1 MLEINEVEYCKVNVK
16 YTADPE
22 TVKSKTADALNELRK
37 LQIPGFRKNKAPDVA
52 IKAKYKMRIHEYVK
66 REMLQSSFEDVL
78 FETKIQPIGQPQTLD
93 MKLDGNNFNCE
104 FLILK
109 KPEFELQEVKGLE
122 IPKPHQQVTQE
133 AYVEQILQELR
144 TKNGDSAPYSE
155 GDFVQTGDTL
165 TLDYETNELDKD
177 VFVGEFGKLYT
188 VGANLLPEFDEN
200 ILGMTPDENREF
212 SILKD
217 GKKVD
222 VKVTLHMGM
231 KKTPAPL
238 DDSLAVKVGMENL
251 NKLREAVEGIA
262 TTRLKQHS
270 DSQIAEQIKKQ
281 LIALHPFEIPAW
293 LVSLES
299 NQMIKNAGVDE
310 HELTEEQKTDLTKR
324 AEDSVRF
331 ALVLDTVRAKVPE
344 ADLSDQEVLNL
355 IKQRV
360 SGQVADPDAFLLDM
374 QKKNQLINTVAQI
387 RNEITLQFLME
398 NAKLIE

>member
-1 MLEINEVEYCKVNVK
+1 MLEINEIEYCKVNVK

-22 TVKSKTADALNELRK
+22 TVKSKTVDALNELRK
-37 LQIPGFRKNKAPDVA
+37 LPVPGFRAGKAPDVA
-52 IKAKYKMRIHEYVK
+52 IRAKYKMRINEWVK
-66 REMLQSSFEDVL
+66 AQMTQFAFDDVL
-78 FETKIQPIGQPQTLD
+78 FETKIQPIGQPQVLD
-93 MKLDGNNFNCE
+93 VRADGNNFNCE

-109 KPEFELQEVKGLE
+109 KPDFELQEVKGLE

-144 TKNGDSAPYSE
+144 TKNGDSAPYID
-155 GDFVQTGDTL
+155 GDFVQTGDTV

-188 VGANLLPEFDEN
+188 VGENILPEFDEN

-212 SILKD
+212 AILKD

-231 KKTPAPL
+231 KRSPAPL

-251 NKLREAVEGIA
+251 NKLREVVEGIA
-262 TTRLKQHS
+262 TTRLREHS
-270 DSQIAEQIKKQ
+270 DSQIAEQIKKR
-281 LIALHPFEIPAW
+281 LIDLHPFEIPQW
-293 LVSLES
+293 LISLEYT
-299 NQMIKNAGVDE
+299 QMIKNAGVDE
-310 HELTEEQKTDLTKR
+310 HELSEEQKTDLTKR

-331 ALVLDTVRAKVPE
+331 ALVLDTIRAKVPE
-344 ADLSDQEVLNL
+344 TDLSDNEVINM

-360 SGQVADPDAFLLDM
+360 AGRVTDVDAFLLDL
-374 QKKNQLINTVAQI
+374 QKKNQLINTVANI
-387 RNEITLQFLME
+387 RNEVTLQFLIE
-398 NAKLIE
+398 NAKIVE